1 LITSI
6 IPNWTSINS
15 VYDIINYIP
24 KFLNAFEFERKNKLL
39 STYGTYSVN
48 SQIYNINDFLINTI
62 IQFINIEVCIKTQ
75 HGLIFEPRY
84 LFITDNHLI
93 IFHNIDE
100 KKRYLC
106 VISFYAEIQTIEKIS
121 KTTIDDI
128 QLNEKSCFKII
139 WEQGANNVY
148 NDIISVSQD
157 KINYII
163 DLIMEKKNSLKYKY
177 DLFYNNHLNNIE
189 QIEKI
194 IDIKEKILEKEND
207 ENIFKSIIELYQKI
221 IEIITIKNDDGFQIY
236 MNKLHKMI
244 EKYDIYTKK

>member
-1 LITSI
+1 MITNI

-15 VYDIINYIP
+15 VYDIINYFP
-24 KFLNAFEFERKNKLL
+24 KFLNTFEFERNNKLL
-39 STYGTYSVN
+39 STYGTYSIN

-62 IQFINIEVCIKTQ
+62 IQFINIEVCIKTPN
-75 HGLIFEPRY
+75 GLIFEPRY

-93 IFHNIDE
+93 IFRDVDE

-121 KTTIDDI
+121 KTTIDDVK
-128 QLNEKSCFKII
+128 LNEKSCFKII

-157 KINYII
+157 KINYVI
-163 DLIMEKKNSLKYKY
+163 DLIMEKKNSLKYKF
-177 DLFYNNHLNNIE
+177 DLFYNNNLNNIE

-244 EKYDIYTKK
+244 EKYNIYTKK